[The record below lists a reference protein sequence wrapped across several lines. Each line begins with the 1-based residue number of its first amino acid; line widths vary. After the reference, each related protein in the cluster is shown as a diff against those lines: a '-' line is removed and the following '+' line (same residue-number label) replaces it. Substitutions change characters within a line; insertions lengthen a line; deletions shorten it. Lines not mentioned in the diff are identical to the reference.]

1 MSNIPITSALISVFD
16 KSGLDILVKE
26 LHNHQVKIY
35 STGGTYDF
43 IKNLGIDATLVED
56 LTGFPTMLDGRVKTL
71 HPAVFAGI
79 LARRNDDHLGQLK
92 THNLPQI
99 DLVVVDL
106 YPFEET
112 LKQTSDDALIIEK
125 IDIGGVS
132 LLRAASKNHASVAV
146 ISKQSQYPIVAGWL
160 KENNGSTS
168 IEQRI
173 QLAYESFMVTA
184 HYDTAISYYF
194 AEKVGQ
200 AKHLRYGENP
210 HQKASFIGNLDD
222 IFRQIS
228 GKEISYNN
236 LVDIDGAIALIS
248 EFKSNDP
255 TFAIIKHTNP
265 CGVATRDSVKNA
277 WDAALACDPT
287 SAFGGIIIS
296 NKMIDGETADAIDEI
311 FYEVLIAPSFG
322 EGVIEK
328 LSKKK
333 NRIILHLSTFE
344 VSPEQRKYILGGHL
358 SQSMDNHKAED
369 ESLQQVT
376 KATIPASQ
384 SDDLIFSLKCVK
396 HLKSNAI
403 AIVKNQQM
411 IGAGLGQT
419 SRVDALNQAIEKA
432 KRMGF
437 DLDSSVL
444 ASDAFFPFADSVEIA
459 YNAGIRYIVQPGGSV
474 KDNDSIVYC
483 DDHGMAMY
491 FTGIRHFKH

>member
-1 MSNIPITSALISVFD
+1 M
-16 KSGLDILVKE
+16 
-26 LHNHQVKIY
+26 
-35 STGGTYDF
+35 
-43 IKNLGIDATLVED
+43 
-56 LTGFPTMLDGRVKTL
+56 
-71 HPAVFAGI
+71 
-79 LARRNDDHLGQLK
+79 
-92 THNLPQI
+92 
-99 DLVVVDL
+99 
-106 YPFEET
+106 
-112 LKQTSDDALIIEK
+112 
-125 IDIGGVS
+125 
-132 LLRAASKNHASVAV
+132 
-146 ISKQSQYPIVAGWL
+146 
-160 KENNGSTS
+160 
-168 IEQRI
+168 
-173 QLAYESFMVTA
+173 
-184 HYDTAISYYF
+184 
-194 AEKVGQ
+194 
-200 AKHLRYGENP
+200 
-210 HQKASFIGNLDD
+210 
-222 IFRQIS
+222 
-228 GKEISYNN
+228 
-236 LVDIDGAIALIS
+236 DIDGAIALIS

-444 ASDAFFPFADSVEIA
+444 ASDAFFPFADSVEIS

-474 KDNDSIVYC
+474 KDNDSIVFC